1 MNITKCQSGGFRL
14 PLNCDN
20 YKVREIALDLIKNK
34 DYCFTFNELCVS
46 FARKAEE
53 YDLFIKEP
61 NTIYQDE
68 LKLDGKTISVILSL
82 VWEMIWNKLLMIDLY
97 RDDYRSTREGEFS
110 LIKVDTK

>member
-1 MNITKCQSGGFRL
+1 MNITKWQPDGFRL

-20 YKVREIALDLIKNK
+20 DKIREIASALIEEK
-34 DYCFTFNELCVS
+34 DYCFTFNELCVL

-61 NTIYQDE
+61 NTIYKGE
-68 LKLDGKTISVILSL
+68 LKLDGNTINVILSL
-82 VWEMIWNKLLMIDLY
+82 VWEMIWNKRLIIDLY
-97 RDDYRSTREGEFS
+97 RDDYRSTREGEFT